1 MSDLQKLYQ
10 ATLDSVTKFGQWQ
23 PFLNSAC
30 YNYKRD
36 FDDQVLIYAQNPD
49 ATAVMSGA
57 EWQNKFGRTIL
68 PGHSGIQLFPEAGE
82 DGTTKTGYDI
92 RDTAAGQIDIPI
104 FQFQN
109 TPEQTAAAISAL
121 ASISHTAKE
130 SRMQTV
136 LLCAA
141 ELIAAERMEL
151 LMPELQSVVT
161 DTPAQAFSER
171 VLKNKIIR
179 LIANSAAYMNMVRCN
194 LSVENVFL
202 ASDFRDISVFSPEAV
217 SIIGYV
223 MNQTTADLLK
233 TIIRSQINFQNQQKN
248 NNSPIARPEQTS
260 YNEATNTTTPH
271 TERIDQNDNELIREN
286 PAEIPEGKQTS
297 LLPAA
302 ENQRPAKRTSGRDT
316 DSGQPALEH
325 SDRTES
331 ASLGHHGRTQSG
343 EPDPVERLDDQ
354 FKGVNQGTG
363 VQRDHLQL
371 KSNKRTKAAE
381 LKSTLP
387 LLLSQEQLDEVLIDG
402 SHYTH
407 GKYRILEQFLKK
419 ETSKQN
425 AAFLKNEYG
434 VGGSCGP
441 GKYSIN
447 YNGKGLKIKS
457 PDDENKYLM
466 AWNAVAKRIEQLI
479 AANRYLSAAEVKAYP
494 EYLLNEQKRMKRI
507 AITTDYGNLLETY
520 NGQVP
525 DEHKLNRYVL
535 TDCASNFVY
544 KEKFSYQLHSTGDNI
559 YTLLYDSL
567 DTIAKVP
574 ELAQQAQLIKKQI
587 EENQTTKEAPDI
599 LTQYVYQSG
608 DEVHIGTKTL
618 EILSCNN
625 IVILCDVGFPLYQE
639 SFTVEEFESKLSESP
654 LNQHLKVA
662 VTELTASK
670 PVQEAPSVHEAKP
683 RPDTDKP
690 VATNYHITNFQIGA
704 GGPKERFKNNMV
716 AIRTLQSIESE
727 NRAARPEEQ
736 EVLANYVGWGG
747 LSDAFDD
754 SKRNWSSEYQE
765 LLAALSPDDYAAA
778 RTSTLTAFYT
788 PPVVIKSIYQAL
800 ENMGFQTGN
809 ILDPACGTG
818 HFIGMLPESM
828 LKSKVYA
835 TEIDSLSGRIAK
847 QLYPDVA
854 IAIEGF
860 ENTKLPDSFFDV
872 SITNVP
878 FGDIRVFDEKYN
890 KHHFLIHDYFFAKTL
905 DKVRPGGVI
914 AFITSKGTLD
924 KADSSVRKYISE
936 RAELIGAIR
945 LPDNTFKNAAG
956 TEVTSDILF
965 LKKRETPAVTE
976 PDWVYLDKDEND
988 ITINRYFVEH
998 PEMVLGKMVMESTR
1012 FGFDS
1017 TCKATSG
1024 ELGAQLK
1031 QAIAQLYDTIDSYI
1045 ADVPEE
1051 TIQQCIPADPN
1062 VRNFSYTVIDGEI
1075 YFRENSMME
1084 FCEVSATEKER
1095 IKGMIAI
1102 RDSVRRILDYQTIDA
1117 PDVKIKA
1124 AQEELSRLY
1133 DAFAAKYGLLV
1144 SRTNKRAFE
1153 DDSSSP
1159 LLFALELLNDE
1170 GEFVRKADIFTKR
1183 TIRAQA
1189 PVTHVDTATE
1199 ALAVSISER
1208 AKINMAFME
1217 QLSGKTEAELFSDLQ
1232 GIIFLNPDYRPDSSN
1247 LKYLPA
1253 DEYLSGNVR
1262 EKLALAQEREIEDPI
1277 YQMNVDALK
1286 KVQPQ
1291 ELTAAEISIQLG
1303 SIWVPVDIVNQFM
1316 YELLETPSGARSK
1329 VAAAYI
1335 HQICEWKI
1343 SNRSYDSNNIKAS
1356 STYGTA
1362 RAHAYRIIED
1372 TLNLRDTR
1380 IYDTVHDSDGKE
1392 KSQLNPKETA
1402 IAQGKQDTIRQTFV
1416 NWVWKDQERR
1426 HRLCKLYNERF
1437 NSIRP
1442 REYDG
1447 NHITCPGMNPEIV
1460 LRPHQKDAIAHM
1472 LYGGNTLLAH
1482 VVGAGKT
1489 FEMVG
1494 AAMESK
1500 RLGLSQKSLFVV
1512 PNHLTEQWAAEFL
1525 LLYPSANLLVARKK
1539 DFEKQNRK
1547 RFCSK
1552 IATGLFDAIII
1563 GQSQFEKLPMSYQYQ
1578 KEIINEQIDQLMDG
1592 IVRAKE
1598 EEGSHFTVKAM
1609 ERTKAAL
1616 NNTLSKLNDQSR
1628 KDDVLTFEQLGVDKL
1643 FVDEAHYY
1651 KNLFTITKMRNVAG
1665 IGQAA
1670 AQKSSDLFMKCRYLD
1685 QLTGG
1690 RGVVFA
1696 TGTPISNSMVELYT
1710 MQRYLQYETLRDMG
1724 MENFDEWAS
1733 NFGQTTT
1740 EMELTPEG
1748 TGYRFKTRFSK
1759 FHNLPELMSMFKEVA
1774 DIKTVDMLN
1783 LPVPKTLYHN
1793 VVVKPSA
1800 FQREYIA
1807 ELAERAEAIHKQ
1819 TVDPHVD
1826 NMLRITNEGRK
1837 LALDERLVAPNNLV
1851 VDTKVKACA
1860 ENIFQIWK
1868 DTSDQHA
1875 AQLFFCDLSTPSNDN
1890 FNVYHEMKNI
1900 LIDMGIPEHEIAFI
1914 HAANTE
1920 IQKKNLFAK
1929 VRSGKVRILLGSTQK
1944 MGAGTNVQ
1952 ERLAALHHQDCPWRP
1967 SDLEQREGRII
1978 RQGNHFDEVSIF
1990 RYVTENTFDS
2000 YMWQLVEKK
2009 QKFIAQIMT
2018 SKTPVRTA
2026 EDIDEVSLAYGEVK
2040 ALASGNPLIMEKCK
2054 LDAEV
2059 SKLNLQKSNFLSQK
2073 FGLEDKLTLYFPKEI
2088 KEVEQRLK
2096 GLKTDLET
2104 ANMHPVHEGE
2114 FAGIE
2119 LQNVTYKERAEAG
2132 KVLMKIARNLP
2143 SSREPRAVGNYRGF
2157 PLMMSFYDTRLS
2169 VSIQGS
2175 ITHPVDFGMSEI
2187 GNIIK
2192 IDNAAA
2198 FIADRLEQTGER
2210 LDQLKQQFETAKTE
2224 VKNEFPNESELIK
2237 KSEKLARINAI
2248 LNANQKE
2255 KSREVS

>member
-1 MSDLQKLYQ
+1 MSDLQSLYQ
-10 ATLDSVTKFGQWQ
+10 TTLSKITKFGNWQ
-23 PFLNSAC
+23 HFLKSAC

-36 FDDQVLIYAQNPD
+36 FDDQVLIYAQNPN

-57 EWQNKFGRTIL
+57 EWQSRFERTIL
-68 PGHSGIQLFPEAGE
+68 PEHTGIRLFAEAGE
-82 DGTTKTGYDI
+82 DGTTKTAYDI
-92 RDTAAGQIDIPI
+92 SDTAAGQLNIPV

-109 TPEQTAAAISAL
+109 TPEQTAAAIDAL
-121 ASISHTAKE
+121 VKLSQSAKE
-130 SRMQTV
+130 SRMETA
-136 LLCAA
+136 LLSAA
-141 ELIAAERMEL
+141 ELLAAERMEL
-151 LMPELQSVVT
+151 LMPELLSVVT
-161 DTPAQAFSER
+161 GSPAQAFSER

-179 LIANSAAYMNMVRCN
+179 LIANSSAYMNMVRCN
-194 LSVENVFL
+194 LPIENVFL

-233 TIIRSQINFQNQQKN
+233 TIIRSQINFENEQKN
-248 NNSPIARPEQTS
+248 NKSPIARPEQTS

-271 TERIDQNDNELIREN
+271 TERIDQNDNELIRKKT
-286 PAEIPEGKQTS
+286 AELPEGKQTS

-302 ENQRPAKRTSGRDT
+302 ENQRQAQRTSGRDT
-316 DSGQPALEH
+316 SGSQPALEH

-343 EPDPVERLDDQ
+343 EYDPVERPDDQ

-363 VQRDHLQL
+363 IQRDHLQL
-371 KSNKRTKAAE
+371 KSNKQKKAAE
-381 LKSTLP
+381 FTSTLP
-387 LLLSQEQLDEVLIDG
+387 LFLSHEQIDDVLISG
-402 SHYTH
+402 SHSTH
-407 GKYRILEQFLKK
+407 EKYRILEQFLKK
-419 ETSKQN
+419 EPSKQN
-425 AAFLKNEYG
+425 ADFLKKEYG
-434 VGGSCGP
+434 IGGSCGP

-447 YNGKGLKIKS
+447 YDGKGLEIIT
-457 PDDENKYLM
+457 PDDKNKYHM
-466 AWNAVAKRIEQLI
+466 SWNTVAKRIEQLI
-479 AANRYLSAAEVKAYP
+479 TSNRYLTAAEVKAYQ
-494 EYLLNEQKRMKRI
+494 EYL
-507 AITTDYGNLLETY
+507 A
-520 NGQVP
+520 
-525 DEHKLNRYVL
+525 
-535 TDCASNFVY
+535 
-544 KEKFSYQLHSTGDNI
+544 EKQ
-559 YTLLYDSL
+559 
-567 DTIAKVP
+567 
-574 ELAQQAQLIKKQI
+574 
-587 EENQTTKEAPDI
+587 DI
-599 LTQYVYQSG
+599 RTQYVYQSG
-608 DEVHIGTKTL
+608 DEVYIGAKTL
-618 EILSCNN
+618 EILNCTDR
-625 IVILCDVGFPLYQE
+625 VVLCDADFPLYQE
-639 SFTVEEFESKLSESP
+639 SFTVEEFEKKLSENP
-654 LNQHLKVA
+654 LNQQLKVA
-662 VTELTASK
+662 VTEKAASN
-670 PVQEAPSVHEAKP
+670 PVQEAPSDKQAPSAPPNKGETQTAKP
-683 RPDTDKP
+683 ILDRGDEMLAQALIGYQASLKTGVNVIGFEEGSTQPILPPSPAPSAQEPKPQPHNDKP
-690 VATNYHITNFQIGA
+690 AASNYHITNFQLGA
-704 GGPKERFKNNMV
+704 GGPKERFQNNMA

-727 NRAARPEEQ
+727 NRTASPEEQ
-736 EVLANYVGWGG
+736 DILANYVGWGG

-754 SKRNWSSEYQE
+754 SKSNWSNEYQE

-788 PPVVIKSIYQAL
+788 PPVVIKYIYQAL

-818 HFIGMLPESM
+818 HFVGMLPESM
-828 LKSKVYA
+828 SKSKVYA

-847 QLYPDVA
+847 QLYPEA
-854 IAIEGF
+854 RIAIEGF
-860 ENTKLPDSFFDV
+860 EKTKLPDSFFDV
-872 SITNVP
+872 AVGNVP
-878 FGDIRVFDEKYN
+878 FGDFKVTDKKYDKLN
-890 KHHFLIHDYFFAKTL
+890 FYIHDYFFAKSI
-905 DKVRPGGVI
+905 DKLRPGGVI
-914 AFITSKGTLD
+914 AFITSNGISGGTFD
-924 KADSSVRKYISE
+924 KKDKTVREYLAQ
-936 RAELIGAIR
+936 RCDLLGAVR
-945 LPDNTFKNAAG
+945 LPDDTFKRIGG
-956 TEVTSDILF
+956 TDVNTDILF
-965 LKKRETPAVTE
+965 LQKRTAERNLSADTPEWVETIMLHEQDYTNAQGEIRHNFLTM
-976 PDWVYLDKDEND
+976 
-988 ITINRYFVEH
+988 NRYFETHPKMILGTHEIVSGAFGPQLVCKSNKETNFVTLLSNAVSNIHAEITEYKHNDLAEKEH
-998 PEMVLGKMVMESTR
+998 AHS
-1012 FGFDS
+1012 
-1017 TCKATSG
+1017 
-1024 ELGAQLK
+1024 
-1031 QAIAQLYDTIDSYI
+1031 
-1045 ADVPEE
+1045 
-1051 TIQQCIPADPN
+1051 IPADPD
-1062 VRNFSYTVIDGEI
+1062 VRNFSYTAVDGEI

-1084 FCEVSATEKER
+1084 HCEVSQAEKGR
-1095 IKGMIAI
+1095 IQGMIAI
-1102 RDSVRRILDYQTIDA
+1102 RDSVRRVLDYQTIDA
-1117 PDVKIKA
+1117 PDAKIQA
-1124 AQEELSRLY
+1124 AQEELSSLY
-1133 DAFAAKYGLLV
+1133 DTFAGKYGLLV

-1159 LLFALELLNDE
+1159 LLFALEILNDE
-1170 GEFVRKADIFTKR
+1170 GEFVQKADIFTKR

-1208 AKINMAFME
+1208 AKIDMAFME

-1232 GIIFLNPDYRPDSSN
+1232 GIIFLNPEYSEDNRHP
-1247 LKYLPA
+1247 KYVPG

-1262 EKLALAQEREIEDPI
+1262 EKLALAQECEIEDPI
-1277 YQMNVDALK
+1277 YHANVDALK

-1335 HQICEWKI
+1335 PQICEWKI
-1343 SNRSYDSNNIKAS
+1343 RNRSYDSGNIKAS
-1356 STYGTA
+1356 STYGTV

-1380 IYDTVHDSDGKE
+1380 IYDTVRDSDGKE
-1392 KSQLNPKETA
+1392 KSELNTKETA
-1402 IAQGKQDTIRQTFV
+1402 IAQGKQDTIRQAFV

-1426 HRLCKLYNERF
+1426 RRLCKLYNEQF

-1447 NHITCPGMNPEIV
+1447 SHITCPGMNPEIV

-1500 RLGLSQKSLFVV
+1500 RLGLCQKSLFVV

-1525 LLYPSANLLVARKK
+1525 LLYPNANLLVARKK

-1563 GQSQFEKLPMSYQYQ
+1563 GQSQFEKLPMSYQHQ
-1578 KEIINEQIDQLMDG
+1578 REIINEQIKQLMDG
-1592 IVRAKE
+1592 IAQAKK
-1598 EEGSHFTVKAM
+1598 EEGSRFTIKSM
-1609 ERTKAAL
+1609 MRTQEGLK
-1616 NNTLSKLNDQSR
+1616 TRLSKLNDQSR

-1643 FVDEAHYY
+1643 FVDEAHFY

-1665 IGQAA
+1665 IGQAS

-1690 RGVVFA
+1690 KGVVFA

-1710 MQRYLQYETLRDMG
+1710 MQRYLQYDTLKKAH

-1759 FHNLPELMSMFKEVA
+1759 FHNLPELMSMFKMIA
-1774 DIKTVDMLN
+1774 DIKTADMLN
-1783 LPVPKTLYHN
+1783 LPVPETEYHN
-1793 VVVKPSA
+1793 VVVQPST

-1819 TVDPHVD
+1819 AVDPHKD

-1837 LALDERLVAPNNLV
+1837 LALDERLINPKSLVA
-1851 VDTKVKACA
+1851 DTKLEACA
-1860 ENIFQIWK
+1860 QNIMQIWK
-1868 DTSDQHA
+1868 DTAEQRA
-1875 AQLFFCDLSTPSNDN
+1875 AQLFFCDLSTPSSDN

-1900 LIDMGIPEHEIAFI
+1900 LIDMGIPEQEIAFI
-1914 HAANTE
+1914 HDANTE

-1929 VRSGKVRILLGSTQK
+1929 VRSGKVRVLFGSTQK

-1978 RQGNHFDEVSIF
+1978 RQGNQFEAVSIY

-2059 SKLNLQKSNFLSQK
+2059 SKLNLQKSHFLTQK
-2073 FGLEDKLTLYFPKEI
+2073 FTLEDKITLCFPKEI

-2104 ANMHPVHEGE
+2104 ANAHPVYEGE

-2132 KVLMKIARNLP
+2132 KALMELACNLP
-2143 SSREPRAVGNYRGF
+2143 FSLESHAIGSYRGF
-2157 PLMMSFYDTRLS
+2157 SLIASFYDTTLT
-2169 VSIQGS
+2169 VSLQGS
-2175 ITHPVDFGMSEI
+2175 ITYPVDLGMSEL

-2192 IDNAAA
+2192 IENA
-2198 FIADRLEQTGER
+2198 ISSITDRLEQIGER
-2210 LDQLKQQFETAKTE
+2210 LNQLKQQFETAKTE

-2248 LNANQKE
+2248 LSANQKE
-2255 KSREVS
+2255 KTREVG